1 VIENEKE
8 ATTEA
13 DASYDSV
20 IYCSVCEKELERNT
34 IVLEGTK
41 LPSGPQ
47 TDETLN
53 FMTNSLNLQAY
64 IGAEFVVKMT
74 GRAEPDRIYI
84 AYTLNGENIE
94 LDEYVV
100 SKTSKNTY
108 YSFIIKTAAKQMGD
122 VLNITLYEVRDG
134 VTYQGQTIENWT
146 VAGKLYEMIESSS
159 DKPKAQTLAV
169 DLLNYGAAA
178 QAAFSY
184 NAENPVNAALTEA
197 QKAMGTQE
205 APAITDNTVV
215 VTNPN
220 ATVTLRQKSLN
231 AESIV
236 TLEPVFKFATGTDL
250 TQYTAVVTPE
260 GAEEYTVNM
269 ADMFGSKTLRSVP
282 YDKFAAKEM
291 NKTITITIYK
301 GDVAVSDTFTFC
313 IMDAAAGM
321 YGGTYDALA
330 KAVAIYGNSA
340 KAYFG

>member
-1 VIENEKE
+1 MKQ
-8 ATTEA
+8 
-13 DASYDSV
+13 SYKRAISA
-20 IYCSVCEKELERNT
+20 
-34 IVLEGTK
+34 VLALCMVLALIFVGIPREVFAA
-41 LPSGPQ
+41 GPQ
-47 TDETLN
+47 TDDTLK

-74 GRAEPDRIYI
+74 GRAEPDRIYV

-122 VLNITLYEVRDG
+122 ALNITLYEVRDG
-134 VTYQGQTIENWT
+134 VTYKGQTIEGWT
-146 VAGKLYEMIESSS
+146 VAGKLYEMIASST
-159 DKPKAQTLAV
+159 DPKAQTLAV

-184 NAENPVNAALTEA
+184 NAENPVNAALTEE
-197 QKAMGTQE
+197 QKAMGTQA
-205 APAITDNTVV
+205 APEIKDNTVV

-231 AESIV
+231 AEAIV
-236 TLEPVFKFATGTDL
+236 TLEPVFKFPSGSDL
-250 TQYTAVVTPE
+250 TQYTAVVIPE
-260 GAEEYTVNM
+260 GGEQYTVNM

-291 NKTITITIYK
+291 NKTITVTIYQ
-301 GDVAVSDTFTFC
+301 GETAVSDTFTFC
-313 IMDAAAGM
+313 IMDFAACM
-321 YGGTYDALA
+321 YGGSYDALA